1 MKKVIG
7 NILNPQWFALCYLP
21 FLAINMMQP
30 INPMMV
36 TRVFLAIFAIWG
48 VAVAAKCYF
57 TGKAIWVKKYMPILL
72 CFLAVCLATQV
83 FNLQYGGI
91 RVIGEWCFFAICIL
105 LLYTQNTSDAEGYG
119 KLLKRVSTVL
129 GLVISI
135 MMLMS
140 LWMFVNMYS
149 QQITT
154 RSGSVLTIGFTNNRL
169 YGVFSSPNVGGLFAT
184 ILVWC
189 SIVSL
194 YLRKEQKTYP
204 IWIAVSVIQILL
216 AVGYISVALSYGTF
230 LLGFAF
236 VVVFCLLRPAFRF
249 EQKLQV
255 WQRYAVRIISAAVV
269 VALCVGLIAVSN
281 ALLLRMMQNYYDRTT
296 QSMKVPTVSEESA
309 ASEEETE
316 AQPGTLQGMQTATA
330 DHAIT
335 ATVSEDCRK
344 MDLVYTTNAV
354 HEMVQF
360 AVWSEINGEDDL
372 QWYTAQKNDDGQ
384 WVYSV
389 DMVTHNSAGIY
400 RINVYSIDNRAYTIQ
415 ISTTTSVA
423 RAVDARAVILENA
436 KQGFGGR
443 VEAQMGSQDFSN
455 KRFDIWKNHLEIM
468 TGKNILFGVNDPWI
482 YFQKNSAQGV
492 EFTHQQLIFI
502 EWAKGNMHNGFLQIF
517 VNCGIVALGL
527 MLIFLVICFVKCLG
541 MFTWGVKQNI
551 ERNNLQYTLF
561 ALSAPMVVCILA
573 DNLVETNFVLMGAN
587 FFQAVF
593 WFAAGICVL
602 CVTQMRKEKE

>member
-83 FNLQYGGI
+83 FNLQYGGV

-105 LLYTQNTSDAEGYG
+105 LLYTQNTSDVEGYG

-154 RSGSVLTIGFTNNRL
+154 RSGSTLTIGFQQNRL
-169 YGVFSSPNVGGLFAT
+169 FGVFSSPNVGGLFAL

-189 SIVSL
+189 SIVGL
-194 YLRKEQKTYP
+194 YLRKDQKKTYP
-204 IWIAVSVIQILL
+204 IWAGVSVVQILL
-216 AVGYISVALSYGTF
+216 AVGYISVALSYGTY
-230 LLGFAF
+230 LIGFAF
-236 VVVFCLLRPAFRF
+236 ITVFCLLRPAFGF
-249 EQKLQV
+249 ERKLRV
-255 WQRYAVRIISAAVV
+255 WQRYVVRVV
-269 VALCVGLIAVSN
+269 SIALAIALCAGMISVSRSF
-281 ALLLRMMQNYYDRTT
+281 LLNMMQRHYEKTS
-296 QSMKVPTVSEESA
+296 QSVQEPT
-309 ASEEETE
+309 ASTE
-316 AQPGTLQGMQTATA
+316 ATMEAAEATE
-330 DHAIT
+330 
-335 ATVSEDCRK
+335 ATK
-344 MDLVYTTNAV
+344 PA
-354 HEMVQF
+354 
-360 AVWSEINGEDDL
+360 
-372 QWYTAQKNDDGQ
+372 
-384 WVYSV
+384 
-389 DMVTHNSAGIY
+389 
-400 RINVYSIDNRAYTIQ
+400 DNREE
-415 ISTTTSVA
+415 
-423 RAVDARAVILENA
+423 ILEKA
-436 KQGFGGR
+436 KQGFDGR
-443 VEAQMGSQDFSN
+443 VEANKENRDISN

-468 TGKNILFGVNDPWI
+468 TGKNILFGVNNPLI

-492 EFTHQQLIFI
+492 EFTHQQLIYI

-527 MLIFLVICFVKCLG
+527 MLIYLVLCFVKCLG
-541 MFTWGVKQNI
+541 MFAWGVKHNI

-561 ALSAPMVVCILA
+561 ALSAPMVVCILV

-593 WFAAGICVL
+593 WFVAGICVL